1 MFAYDLVDVSTFR
14 RGALLRSTER
24 FESPARTSIAH
35 YAHRRRGCDG
45 SIATIS
51 AHLWIQFARRDN
63 LRRSFLLLAPLGL
76 FAFISSRP
84 RLGRERCRE
93 EVRLLGWRVRVRR
106 LLWRYRPLSCAFVYP
121 CALFARRCARRIS
134 SPPFGGIFFA
144 RVPFGAS
151 LLLGLALLLARF
163 PVVTFPLLPR
173 LALVRERQSRQHGDA
188 ARRIVDGCAKC
199 ARQTDARDVDTD
211 RRAERRGGTV
221 EQVLA
226 SSSTRDERRGGEH
239 ARGDVRGATRTSTCA
254 TRDEHERG
262 DGGAGESASERN
274 DEDVRSVVLLGVAVY
289 DQGARGCVRVVLLVS
304 RTG

>member
-1 MFAYDLVDVSTFR
+1 
-14 RGALLRSTER
+14 
-24 FESPARTSIAH
+24 
-35 YAHRRRGCDG
+35 
-45 SIATIS
+45 
-51 AHLWIQFARRDN
+51 
-63 LRRSFLLLAPLGL
+63 
-76 FAFISSRP
+76 
-84 RLGRERCRE
+84 
-93 EVRLLGWRVRVRR
+93 
-106 LLWRYRPLSCAFVYP
+106 
-121 CALFARRCARRIS
+121 
-134 SPPFGGIFFA
+134 
-144 RVPFGAS
+144 
-151 LLLGLALLLARF
+151 
-163 PVVTFPLLPR
+163 
-173 LALVRERQSRQHGDA
+173 
-188 ARRIVDGCAKC
+188 VDGCAKC

-289 DQGARGCVRVVLLVS
+289 DQGARGCVCVVLLVS